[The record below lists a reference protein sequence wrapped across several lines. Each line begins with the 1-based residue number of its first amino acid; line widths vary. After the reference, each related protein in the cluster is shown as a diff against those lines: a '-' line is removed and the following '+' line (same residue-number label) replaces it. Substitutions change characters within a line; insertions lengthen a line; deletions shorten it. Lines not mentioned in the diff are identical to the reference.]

1 MIIGK
6 RVRLRAIERADIPN
20 FVRWLNDPEVRQ
32 FIQMYAPLSQASEEH
47 WFEEHLSRKNDHVF
61 CVEAHVGD
69 EWVPL
74 GNCGLHGI
82 DWKNSVAVFG
92 IVLGEKTHWGK
103 GYGTDAARTMVHF
116 AFDTLNLHRVELEVY
131 DFNPRAMR
139 CYEKVG
145 FRREGT
151 RRQAHFVNGAYHDV
165 HMMSILREEAR
176 EL

>member
-6 RVRLRAIERADIPN
+6 RVRLRAIEREDIPN
-20 FVRWLNDPEVRQ
+20 FLRWFNDPEVRQ

-47 WFEEHLSRKNDHVF
+47 WFEEHLARKNDHVF
-61 CVEAHVGD
+61 CVEAHIGD

-92 IVLGEKTHWGK
+92 IVLGEKAHWGK
-103 GYGTDAARTMVHF
+103 GYGTDAARTMVQF

-131 DFNPRAMR
+131 DFQPPGHALL
-139 CYEKVG
+139 
-145 FRREGT
+145 REGGLSPRGNPAAGALYQWIVP
-151 RRQAHFVNGAYHDV
+151 RRAHDV
-165 HMMSILREEAR
+165 DLAG
-176 EL
+176 